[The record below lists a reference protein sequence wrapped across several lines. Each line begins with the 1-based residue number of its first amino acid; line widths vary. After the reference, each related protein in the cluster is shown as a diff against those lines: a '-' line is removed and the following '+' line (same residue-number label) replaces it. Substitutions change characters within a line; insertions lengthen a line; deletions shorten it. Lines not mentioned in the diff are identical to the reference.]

1 MTFTS
6 HKSQISAPRVT
17 NTLNKRAFAE
27 KHIFQQTSFLFLS
40 TQAVLLHFEAML
52 MWFPSGFVGCTTDLS
67 SRSSARMLVKMALR
81 NLFPNSYD
89 FPFSSKLFL
98 LVHVRKTEDTN
109 GELSKMEGCVLER
122 RENKR
127 RKREEKTTKL
137 RKSFWQNAWRT
148 SPVVLLFW
156 SRRSLSRSPQPLILW
171 SQHCTW
177 RKGKNREGLRWE
189 RKMKWKVSHWMW
201 AASSS
206 LVPPLVVG
214 EGGPLSTYSWAG
226 CSWTRPAF
234 WFS

>member
-1 MTFTS
+1 
-6 HKSQISAPRVT
+6 
-17 NTLNKRAFAE
+17 
-27 KHIFQQTSFLFLS
+27 
-40 TQAVLLHFEAML
+40 
-52 MWFPSGFVGCTTDLS
+52 
-67 SRSSARMLVKMALR
+67 MALR

-89 FPFSSKLFL
+89 FPAISSVRRWNVHDWRSPFSSKLFL

-156 SRRSLSRSPQPLILW
+156 SRRSLSRSPRPLILW

-177 RKGKNREGLRWE
+177 RKGKNTEGLRWE

-206 LVPPLVVG
+206 LVPPLVAG
-214 EGGPLSTYSWAG
+214 EGGPLSTYSWAR

>member
-17 NTLNKRAFAE
+17 NTLNKRGFAE

-40 TQAVLLHFEAML
+40 TQAGLLHFEAML

-127 RKREEKTTKL
+127 RKREEKQLNWEKVFDRMHDERRQLCCCFDLAVHYRVHLSLWFCDRNIVHEEKERTEEDYVE
-137 RKSFWQNAWRT
+137 NA
-148 SPVVLLFW
+148 
-156 SRRSLSRSPQPLILW
+156 
-171 SQHCTW
+171 
-177 RKGKNREGLRWE
+177 
-189 RKMKWKVSHWMW
+189 KWNEKF
-201 AASSS
+201 
-206 LVPPLVVG
+206 PI
-214 EGGPLSTYSWAG
+214 E
-226 CSWTRPAF
+226 CE
-234 WFS
+234 